1 MRRRPGRAA
10 GFSLIELLVVAAIV
24 CVLAAL
30 SYPTFQSHIVRSKR
44 AEAQA
49 ALMQLMQQQ
58 ERYYSQNNSY
68 LAFSS
73 ASTDPHEM
81 LFKWWSGHSAAAS
94 GYEISGSAC
103 AGESIARC
111 VQLDAVPGTANVDAG
126 FADADCQTL
135 SLNSSGDRSASGPYQ
150 RCWP

>member
-1 MRRRPGRAA
+1 MRRPPRRAG

-30 SYPTFQSHIVRSKR
+30 SYPSFHSHIVSSKR

-49 ALMQLMQQQ
+49 ALMLLMQQQ
-58 ERYYSQNNSY
+58 ERYYTQNNRY

-73 ASTDPHEM
+73 ASTDPDER
-81 LFKWWSGHSAAAS
+81 LFKWWSGRSAAAS
-94 GYEISGSAC
+94 GYEIRGSAC

-126 FADADCQTL
+126 FADPDCQTL
-135 SLNSSGDRSASGPYQ
+135 SLSSTGDRSASGPYQ